1 MKCQSWTAAIATVA
15 SIYISGTR
23 AQDTVPD
30 LGSLLAGQKNLTT
43 FYGLIQ
49 VRDTKT
55 VVEVCHDDPLGWLVD
70 YWRGFSCAME
80 IFLLT

>member
-1 MKCQSWTAAIATVA
+1 MRCQSWTAAIATVA
-15 SIYISGTR
+15 SFSISGTR

-30 LGSLLAGQKNLTT
+30 LGALLAGQKNLTT

-55 VVEVCHDDPLGWLVD
+55 VVDVSMILWGRTIEEAAFCT
-70 YWRGFSCAME
+70 ME
-80 IFLLT
+80 IFILT